1 MIKIKL
7 IELLILKIIL
17 LNEIKNTIQEEI
29 CSINTTCENCI
40 KCEIKEN
47 ENNSCEYGNLFCK
60 TSNSF
65 LFFSELKSSY
75 IDYFSKNKEAQ
86 DICGNIDINLK
97 EGDSYKIIKIGEE
110 NQNYLINNPLH
121 CIYNFKN
128 YFNNDYDI
136 YISFLL
142 SSKNNIN
149 NANLSLFLYFNSE
162 KFFNYYYSDID
173 LRNSEKI
180 IRLSGI
186 NDFSIMLDINKININ
201 DSEFKLYENLI
212 INIYADLKH
221 SFNNKNPMPPNKEKD
236 SSKRKKYKI
245 YYIISGSL
253 IGLLILSFMI
263 VKNCLKRKFY
273 RNRNTERN
281 NLNRGERIDYQRQI
295 ENKKKIEMLFNT
307 KLYPLKYTK
316 KMLEFKN
323 TSCSICLENFIEE
336 KSIISLTPCEHIFH
350 YHCLKKWAE
359 ENNEQFKCPNCNHD
373 FMKDNEPITIKIA
386 KKDVKNNNLHSNHNN
401 LINRINNNN
410 IDTLRSI
417 NNMRSIN
424 NNNDDD

>member
-1 MIKIKL
+1 MIEIKF

-60 TSNSF
+60 KSNSF

-86 DICGNIDINLK
+86 NICGNINIILK
-97 EGDSYKIIKIGEE
+97 EGDSYKIIKIGEQ

-149 NANLSLFLYFNSE
+149 NSNLSLFLYFNSE

-186 NDFSIMLDINKININ
+186 NDFSIMLDINKLNIN

-221 SFNNKNPMPPNKEKD
+221 SFNNKNPKPPNKEKD

-253 IGLLILSFMI
+253 IGLLILSIMI

-295 ENKKKIEMLFNT
+295 ENRKKIEMLFNT
-307 KLYPLKYTK
+307 KLYPLKFTK
-316 KMLEFKN
+316 KMLEYKN

-350 YHCLKKWAE
+350 YQCLKKWAE

-386 KKDVKNNNLHSNHNN
+386 KRDVKHNNIHSNHNN
-401 LINRINNNN
+401 LTNRINNNN